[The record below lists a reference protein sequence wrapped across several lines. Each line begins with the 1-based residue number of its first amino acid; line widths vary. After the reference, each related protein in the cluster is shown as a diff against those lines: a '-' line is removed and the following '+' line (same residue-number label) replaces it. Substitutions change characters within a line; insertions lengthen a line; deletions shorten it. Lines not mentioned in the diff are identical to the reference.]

1 MSSLT
6 FTIQKENACGPGN
19 IWKVFYPIYFPEKM
33 LVRDSIIFEL
43 VDFIYQCL
51 NELSELK
58 WFCYACKTA
67 WNGEFLT
74 EIVIS
79 YWLILSYF
87 SGGDTSGGGDT
98 KFKTNIDI
106 YSDGKCIWRSPVTYT
121 SICNINIK

>member
-6 FTIQKENACGPGN
+6 FTIQKENTCGPEN
-19 IWKVFYPIYFPEKM
+19 IWKISYPIYFPEKM
-33 LVRDSIIFEL
+33 LVRDLIIFWTSR
-43 VDFIYQCL
+43 FH
-51 NELSELK
+51 LSMFEWTIRVK
-58 WFCYACKTA
+58 MVCYACKTA
-67 WNGEFLT
+67 WNCEFLT